1 MQKIEGETY
10 RSTKAGPGW
19 WAGCLVKS
27 HDPMIDPS
35 LVLQRRYEEKGEL
48 SSLEGSSNCSFTV
61 DHHQAENAPF
71 PPGAEMLTAQPCQR
85 VAGKVSS
92 FPDPA
97 LGNKCELTR
106 TFELPGAWPNTRK
119 NGEAGAMWYSVAQ
132 QDHPRAIAE
141 WRREVYKDIEVRY
154 GSVRIWRRRNLCSDV
169 WNWCRIPGG
178 PGESGIP
185 FRPSSD

>member
-71 PPGAEMLTAQPCQR
+71 PPLAEMPTDQPCQW
-85 VAGKVSS
+85 VAEKVSLVPLACS
-92 FPDPA
+92 VSEGVDYSRPSLQVNGTRPRLCTTNRSYNKFIVHSPLILTPAPDPNK
-97 LGNKCELTR
+97 LG
-106 TFELPGAWPNTRK
+106 G
-119 NGEAGAMWYSVAQ
+119 
-132 QDHPRAIAE
+132 I
-141 WRREVYKDIEVRY
+141 
-154 GSVRIWRRRNLCSDV
+154 
-169 WNWCRIPGG
+169 
-178 PGESGIP
+178 GIP
-185 FRPSSD
+185 SP

>member
-61 DHHQAENAPF
+61 DHHQAENARF
-71 PPGAEMLTAQPCQR
+71 PPLAEIPTAQPCQW
-85 VAGKVSS
+85 VAEKVSLVPLACS
-92 FPDPA
+92 VSEGVDYSRPSLQVNGTRPR
-97 LGNKCELTR
+97 LCTTNRSYNKFIVHSPLILTR
-106 TFELPGAWPNTRK
+106 QNVPRLCNRPVGFCVLP
-119 NGEAGAMWYSVAQ
+119 Y
-132 QDHPRAIAE
+132 
-141 WRREVYKDIEVRY
+141 
-154 GSVRIWRRRNLCSDV
+154 
-169 WNWCRIPGG
+169 
-178 PGESGIP
+178 
-185 FRPSSD
+185 RPC